1 MHLDQEKPAYKIP
14 HMDMV
19 LGSLAETEIHQCQ
32 HLMASRLEVVVV
44 ELEQLVLMLLIVAR
58 ELVEQELVLQ

>member
-1 MHLDQEKPAYKIP
+1 
-14 HMDMV
+14 
-19 LGSLAETEIHQCQ
+19 
-32 HLMASRLEVVVV
+32 MASRLEVVVV